1 MSLRIQLATAVA
13 VAATIT
19 LATPATAVGADKDSR
34 EVASYA
40 LTEGGLAK
48 FTKATQNLAAVPGAC
63 AKQDDDDGSNSQSI
77 DQTVAKLN
85 AVPGAQS
92 AIQSAGMTTREY
104 VVFMWSILHNGMA
117 AWATSQ
123 PGGKAPPGT
132 LQSNIDFYKKHE
144 AQMAALGENDPCD
157 EDAADE
163 EEPSE

>member
-63 AKQDDDDGSNSQSI
+63 AKQDDDGSNSQSI

-92 AIQSAGMTTREY
+92 AIQSAGLTTREY

-157 EDAADE
+157 EDSAE
-163 EEPSE
+163 EKEPSE